1 MTPLRTLLA
10 FALVV
15 TLAACDSG
23 GVGTEDVTPP
33 SATAAIASGSTVTVT
48 YTEAINPA
56 SVAPSAFTIAPA
68 AAIASASA
76 SGMQVSLALGAS
88 LSAGS
93 YTVLFTGVRDL
104 AGNAASGTV
113 TFSVGGSGGGSGGT
127 SDAIGAAYPNAGD
140 SRLLFVNTTGNR
152 FLFFNP
158 VTGSTTNS
166 QAIGNLESN
175 DLPLDDVAAAAN
187 LFGDDETYFFSS
199 DGDTFT
205 NYERDSATFDSP
217 ESFEEEFEEDGY
229 DLDSIGAAME
239 GDFFASNS
247 IVLFNQNGTQWQLW
261 QPTANAFSSV
271 YSFPAGFGG
280 GNAPISAVGAAV
292 FIEEN
297 NEIYLF
303 NRAGTEYTIWRGG
316 SNFTAAFPIAQL
328 GDIDF

>member
-1 MTPLRTLLA
+1 MTSLRPLLTLALA
-10 FALVV
+10 AS
-15 TLAACDSG
+15 LAACDSG
-23 GVGTEDVTPP
+23 GPGSGDTTPP
-33 SATAAIASGSTVTVT
+33 SATAALALGATVTVT
-48 YTEAINPA
+48 FTEALDPA
-56 SVAPSAFTIAPA
+56 SVAPSGFTLAPA
-68 AAIASASA
+68 APVTAAAA
-76 SGMQVSLALGAS
+76 SGTQVSLTLGRS

-113 TFSVGGSGGGSGGT
+113 TFQVGGSGGGGGG

-140 SRLLFVNTTGNR
+140 SRLIFVNTTGNR

-166 QAIGNLESN
+166 QPIGDLESN

-205 NYERDSATFDSP
+205 NYERDSATFDAP
-217 ESFEEEFEEDGY
+217 ESFEDEYEEDGY

-247 IVLFNQNGTQWQLW
+247 IVLFNRNGTQWQLW
-261 QPTANAFSSV
+261 QPTVNAFSNV
-271 YSFPAGFGG
+271 FSFPAGFGG

-292 FIEEN
+292 YIEEN

-316 SNFTAAFPIAQL
+316 SNFTAAFPISQL